1 MLKALLCR
9 TGLFYTRG
17 QRSFVT
23 RSVRSQPA
31 TPSFSQMV
39 KTRSG
44 MSSIV
49 SVKYTTFQQTSTKK
63 FSTKVKGT
71 NKNATK
77 HKKSTSKEKKVATS
91 PEPAKGTVSP
101 GKQRLASY
109 VELSGPTEKPPQ
121 KNWKQVYEIFVELRK
136 DRSAPVDF
144 DGSEALPIKGK
155 DFQFQTLICLML
167 SSQTK
172 DQMVGSVIRRLQKHG
187 LSIENIAHTSDAKL
201 GKLIYGVGFHNKK
214 VVYIRKTVNILIE
227 KHGGEVP
234 DNLKDLISLPGVGPK
249 MAIIVLNVAFN
260 KQVGISVDTHLHR
273 ICAQLGWTKSP
284 KTPEHTRRQL
294 ESWMPRPLWGDINLL
309 LVGVA
314 QEVQQ
319 QPEKLYRKCLML
331 NSESKQKLAIDVIK
345 RLGVDVKAQELKVAK
360 SK

>member
-101 GKQRLASY
+101 GKQR
-109 VELSGPTEKPPQ
+109 
-121 KNWKQVYEIFVELRK
+121 
-136 DRSAPVDF
+136 
-144 DGSEALPIKGK
+144 
-155 DFQFQTLICLML
+155 
-167 SSQTK
+167 
-172 DQMVGSVIRRLQKHG
+172 
-187 LSIENIAHTSDAKL
+187 
-201 GKLIYGVGFHNKK
+201 
-214 VVYIRKTVNILIE
+214 
-227 KHGGEVP
+227 
-234 DNLKDLISLPGVGPK
+234 
-249 MAIIVLNVAFN
+249 
-260 KQVGISVDTHLHR
+260 
-273 ICAQLGWTKSP
+273 
-284 KTPEHTRRQL
+284 
-294 ESWMPRPLWGDINLL
+294 
-309 LVGVA
+309 
-314 QEVQQ
+314 
-319 QPEKLYRKCLML
+319 
-331 NSESKQKLAIDVIK
+331 
-345 RLGVDVKAQELKVAK
+345 
-360 SK
+360 